1 MSDEEKM
8 PEEKLP
14 TGNEQLAKSNEAA
27 VSGTGNNAPVTEN
40 DSFPEPSIINEQP
53 SPENMEVHHHGHV
66 HEKKKWKEYLFQ
78 FFMLFLAVFCGFL
91 AEYQLEQTI
100 ERHRE
105 KDYISLII
113 QDLKS
118 DTADFK
124 SAIRRW
130 DRSTK
135 AIDTLFTLL
144 QGSDTARN
152 TSQIYYLA
160 RMVIQYHHRLNYN
173 SRTFEQLKYSG
184 NFRLIKNATIADSI
198 TNYYQRM
205 KYIDE
210 TRDLLNDRH
219 TKLAEE
225 SNLIF
230 DSYVFQTMVEKLPFQ
245 IKPPKGNPALMPYT
259 ARDLNKY
266 LERLTFYYVLQIIQ
280 SNNIQQIQLPLT
292 GRLLQSIE
300 KEYEIND

>member
-1 MSDEEKM
+1 MNEHKKIDDQPEDEKTLKADDESSSQGNPILTDEET
-8 PEEKLP
+8 PSSTP
-14 TGNEQLAKSNEAA
+14 QPQL
-27 VSGTGNNAPVTEN
+27 
-40 DSFPEPSIINEQP
+40 QP
-53 SPENMEVHHHGHV
+53 QPMEVHHHGHV
-66 HEKKKWKEYLFQ
+66 HEQKKWKEYVFQ

-105 KDYISLII
+105 KDYISLVI

-124 SAIRRW
+124 TAIRRW

-135 AIDTLFTLL
+135 AMDTLFTLL
-144 QGSDTARN
+144 KGSDTNRN

-160 RMVIQYHHRLNYN
+160 RIVIQYHHRLNYN
-173 SRTFEQLKYSG
+173 ARTFEQLKYSG
-184 NFRLIKNATIADSI
+184 NFRLIKNATVADSI
-198 TNYYQRM
+198 TNYYQKM
-205 KYIDE
+205 KFIDE
-210 TRDLLNDRH
+210 SRDLLNDRH

-230 DSYVFQTMVEKLPFQ
+230 DSYVFQTMVEKSPFK
-245 IKPPKGNPALMPYT
+245 ISPPKDNPALMPHT
-259 ARDLNKY
+259 AKELNKY

-280 SNNIQQIQLPLT
+280 SNNIQQTQLPRT
-292 GRLLQSIE
+292 ERLLKSIE
-300 KEYEIND
+300 KEYDLKE

>member
-1 MSDEEKM
+1 MSEDQNIKQQPADHPEPTDAEAPSL
-8 PEEKLP
+8 PEE
-14 TGNEQLAKSNEAA
+14 NKSHADEA
-27 VSGTGNNAPVTEN
+27 TH
-40 DSFPEPSIINEQP
+40 PSLLNLQP
-53 SPENMEVHHHGHV
+53 HTSEMEVHHHGHV
-66 HEKKKWKEYLFQ
+66 HEKKKWKEYVFQ

-105 KDYISLII
+105 KDYISLVI

-124 SAIRRW
+124 TAIQRW

-144 QGSDTARN
+144 KGSDTAKN
-152 TSQIYYLA
+152 TSRIYYLA
-160 RMVIQYHHRLNYN
+160 RMVIHYHHRLNYN
-173 SRTFEQLKYSG
+173 ARTFEQLKYSG
-184 NFRLIKNATIADSI
+184 NFRLIKNANIADSI
-198 TNYYQRM
+198 TSYYQRM

-219 TKLAEE
+219 TMLAEE

-230 DSYVFQTMVEKLPFQ
+230 DSYIFQTMVKKSPFQ
-245 IKPPKGNPALMPYT
+245 INPPEGNPPLMPHT
-259 ARDLNKY
+259 AKDLNKY
-266 LERLTFYYVLQIIQ
+266 LERLTFYYVLQVIQ
-280 SNNIQQIQLPLT
+280 STSIQQRQLQRT
-292 GRLLQSIE
+292 ERLLRSIK
-300 KEYEIND
+300 KEYKLND

>member
-1 MSDEEKM
+1 MSEDKNIEEKPEDYKPPLINDGEKSAEDFSISPIENKTLPDEE
-8 PEEKLP
+8 P
-14 TGNEQLAKSNEAA
+14 
-27 VSGTGNNAPVTEN
+27 
-40 DSFPEPSIINEQP
+40 QP
-53 SPENMEVHHHGHV
+53 QTSHMEVHHHGHV
-66 HEKKKWKEYLFQ
+66 HEQKKWKEYVFQ

-105 KDYISLII
+105 KDYISLVI

-135 AIDTLFTLL
+135 AIDTLFSLL
-144 QGSDTARN
+144 KGSDTATN
-152 TSQIYYLA
+152 TSRIYYLA
-160 RMVIQYHHRLNYN
+160 RIVIQYHNRLNYN
-173 SRTFEQLKYSG
+173 ARTFEQLKYSG
-184 NFRLIKNATIADSI
+184 NFRLIKNANIADSI
-198 TNYYQRM
+198 TNYYQQM
-205 KYIDE
+205 KYIDD

-225 SNLIF
+225 SNVIF
-230 DSYVFQTMVEKLPFQ
+230 NSYVFQEMVSKSPFK
-245 IKPPKGNPALMPYT
+245 INPPKGNPPLMPHS
-259 ARDLNKY
+259 AKELNKY

-280 SNNIQQIQLPLT
+280 SNNIQQTQLHRT
-292 GRLLQSIE
+292 ERLLQSIK
-300 KEYEIND
+300 KEYEINGE